1 MKNLRNKIGDIL
13 KEGLV
18 ENRFEDF
25 EFYMFEKSFS
35 YAPLFDIPEE
45 TKNRVLGKL
54 EELRVEKINLKKK
67 LENINNANYF
77 GEVLESYIKYYNF
90 DTKFIISNF
99 NFKYENLKDIII
111 NRINISSL
119 DEKPFAKFLKHL
131 KAPLNESIDLITKTY
146 KLFCIEP
153 VYKESLARYK
163 PGESF
168 IVKEKSMKKG
178 FNELMLLA
186 DKSKELKSNNYCN
199 ESKVEFN
206 EFLNNF
212 KKEYQNE

>member
-13 KEGLV
+13 KEGLE

-25 EFYMFEKSFS
+25 EFYVFEKSFS

-45 TKNRVLGKL
+45 TKNRVLCKL
-54 EELRVEKINLKKK
+54 EKLRLEKINLKNKF
-67 LENINNANYF
+67 ENINKANYF
-77 GEVLESYIKYYNF
+77 GEVLESYIRYYNL

-99 NFKYENLKDIII
+99 DFKYDNLNDIIY
-111 NRINISSL
+111 NKINISSL

-131 KAPLNESIDLITKTY
+131 KASLNDSIDLLSKTY
-146 KLFCIEP
+146 TLFCIEP

-168 IVKEKSMKKG
+168 IVKEKSMRKG

-186 DKSKELKSNNYCN
+186 DKNKELKPNSNCN
-199 ESKVEFN
+199 ESKVEFT

-212 KKEYQNE
+212 KKEYQYE